1 MRDGRILIG
10 MMRDQTPQTVTLQDL
25 AGQETLLSRADIEKL
40 EASPVSLMPP
50 ALLTGMSD
58 EELRD
63 LFAYLMKVAE

>member
-1 MRDGRILIG
+1 
-10 MMRDQTPQTVTLQDL
+10 LQDL